1 MADKKISKINLSGES
16 YEIDVATN
24 LKATN
29 ILSAD
34 KSKTSKVATV
44 GAVQKPDGV
53 HALFDENNKISSSY
67 LSDTILGQLKFGGS
81 LYLGSEDPTEVP
93 NLCLSIYSSAALND
107 AFQEYLKN
115 LENFDHSWIV
125 HQPGLKFKI
134 QINPYD
140 YMTPEWNFCCPYGM
154 EGRTPEIEV
163 KFPVS
168 ICEGYYF
175 IAGTDFSGA
184 YYSAK
189 HEAFS
194 SSYSEDYS
202 TVVLAETQVGDWHV
216 VTNGQLIKID
226 NTDTI
231 THIKD
236 SYTSLLSIEGA
247 GLKLNKITKNT
258 KGQVVID
265 GEALVGTP
273 SGKDESAIVNVGYL
287 KANTVPELSDTN
299 VKLSEDI
306 WTDKSIGYIN
316 ASASSPKKVASKDDT
331 LKTMFTNIFGTV
343 TDDTSNLVTLPDI
356 SGVTIKGIDTAGNQD
371 TSFEY
376 GTKINSV
383 SVTVSKSAGSY
394 KYGPAVEGAG
404 WTGNYTFS
412 GTGFKA
418 QTNSSSNDTQTL
430 ELSSTFTVG
439 TSSALTLDVSRGY
452 TAATNTADSKM
463 GADTTQKISAG
474 TADGS
479 GTFNPKSKKSVYY
492 AVTSDTSTPASW
504 TSTESTSIAD
514 IAISADAGK
523 YVWIAATDNKAS
535 IYAFNEVSGKY
546 NTDKT
551 PTTKSS
557 TTTTIT
563 NSQGAQ
569 PTGYYLYMTTNP
581 KAKSGTVKYKLA

>member
-1 MADKKISKINLSGES
+1 MSNISRISLGGEVYDITLTQEKFNALLNGGS
-16 YEIDVATN
+16 PGLIYEIPKGEAYAICTSLEEGCTETDIIIASEYKGVPVTSIGNFAFEECTN
-24 LKATN
+24 LRSIT
-29 ILSAD
+29 IPDSV
-34 KSKTSKVATV
+34 TSLGLHAFEGCSGLTSITIPNSVISI
-44 GAVQKPDGV
+44 GA
-53 HALFDENNKISSSY
+53 A
-67 LSDTILGQLKFGGS
+67 
-81 LYLGSEDPTEVP
+81 
-93 NLCLSIYSSAALND
+93 
-107 AFQEYLKN
+107 
-115 LENFDHSWIV
+115 
-125 HQPGLKFKI
+125 
-134 QINPYD
+134 
-140 YMTPEWNFCCPYGM
+140 
-154 EGRTPEIEV
+154 
-163 KFPVS
+163 
-168 ICEGYYF
+168 
-175 IAGTDFSGA
+175 
-184 YYSAK
+184 
-189 HEAFS
+189 AFS
-194 SSYSEDYS
+194 SCASLASITIPDSVTSIGVQAFIGCSGLTSITIPDSVTSISDGAFSYCSSLTIYCEAESKPEGWHEIWNVDNRP
-202 TVVLAETQVGDWHV
+202 VVWGAALDIPAVNDR
-216 VTNGQLIKID
+216 LIEI
-226 NTDTI
+226 
-231 THIKD
+231 
-236 SYTSLLSIEGA
+236 
-247 GLKLNKITKNT
+247 
-258 KGQVVID
+258 Q
-265 GEALVGTP
+265 
-273 SGKDESAIVNVGYL
+273 ESAI
-287 KANTVPELSDTN
+287 TELLDTN

-306 WTDKSIGYIN
+306 WTDKAIGHIN

-356 SGVTIKGIDTAGNQD
+356 SSVTIKGIDTNGNQG

-418 QTNSSSNDTQTL
+418 QTTSSSNDTQTL
-430 ELSSTFTVG
+430 ELTSTFTVG
-439 TSSALTLDVSRGY
+439 TSSALTLSVSRGY

-463 GADTTQKISAG
+463 GADTTQTISAG

-479 GTFNPKSKKSVYY
+479 GTFNPISKKSVYY
-492 AVTSDTSTPASW
+492 AVTSDTNTPTSWVSTG
-504 TSTESTSIAD
+504 STSITD

-563 NSQGAQ
+563 NSQGAS

-581 KAKSGTVKYKLA
+581 KAKSGTVKYQLA